1 VPFVALGVKQWRDR
15 PAAGEEPDMPAW
27 MSSIDEFTAAIAVG
41 MGVLLSAVN
50 PKNLVWGPNTA
61 SRLFRR
67 RFGTRG

>member
-1 VPFVALGVKQWRDR
+1 
-15 PAAGEEPDMPAW
+15 MPAW